1 LRDAGPT
8 EVAGFGITAPDDL
21 LLVQELAFLPQ
32 RCTPISV
39 AFDELAVASFF
50 DQQIDLGRRPEQFA
64 RIWIHTHPGSSAEPS
79 DIDEET
85 FARVF
90 GRAQW
95 AVMMILA
102 RGGAVYTRLQFHVG
116 PGGQVELPVE
126 IDYRTPFG
134 ASDEAAWQHEY
145 RTNITEIPL
154 RDFLLPAARAGCID
168 ADCDDIWNPFF
179 ATGGV

>member
-1 LRDAGPT
+1 
-8 EVAGFGITAPDDL
+8 L

-32 RCTPISV
+32 RCTAVSA
-39 AFDELAVASFF
+39 AFDDLAVASFF

-64 RIWIHTHPGSSAEPS
+64 RIWIHTHPGRSAEPS

-126 IDYRTPFG
+126 IDYRTPFA

-154 RDFLLPAARAGCID
+154 RDFLLPAARVGCLD
-168 ADCDDIWNPFF
+168 ADVDDIWNPFF
-179 ATGGV
+179 ATEAYDCP